1 MWHLTENSFPNIPE
15 QIGVYRLY
23 AVQTNGG
30 RISIQRFAV
39 VDNSGT
45 LYIGQTT
52 KQNLK
57 KRIYNLLATIRQNG
71 KTTNHSGAL
80 KYKTNNIIRTTLA
93 EHLLYFDFEV
103 CENPLDREKELL
115 KDYADKFGEYPPLN
129 K

>member
-1 MWHLTENSFPNIPE
+1 MWHITENSLPNIPE

-23 AVQTNGG
+23 AFQTNGS
-30 RISIQRFAV
+30 RISIQCFAG
-39 VDNSGT
+39 VDNSGI
-45 LYIGQTT
+45 LSIEQTT

-71 KTTNHSGAL
+71 KTSNHSGAL
-80 KYKTNNIIRTTLA
+80 KYKTNVIIRITLA

-103 CENPLDREKELL
+103 CENPFDREKELL
-115 KDYADKFGEYPPLN
+115 KDYAAKFGENPPLN